1 MRISDWSS
9 DVCSSDLAGGAAQRR
24 PAEPGSMPR
33 PGRRC
38 VRSPRTDRPRRV
50 ATIPAWRCRFRASGT
65 SGACLRHSGKL
76 ARFVPTFLTDAAET
90 PRKNLRL
97 DRHGDPWVAVHPVRL
112 LRHGA
117 VPIPAEPY
125 VLGQGR
131 GTAEVVEVR
140 AVVVAGERKSEE
152 HTSELQSIMRN

>member
-9 DVCSSDLAGGAAQRR
+9 DVCSSDLVGPAA
-24 PAEPGSMPR
+24 A
-33 PGRRC
+33 
-38 VRSPRTDRPRRV
+38 
-50 ATIPAWRCRFRASGT
+50 IP
-65 SGACLRHSGKL
+65 GKL

-117 VPIPAEPY
+117 VPVPAEPY

-131 GTAEVVEVR
+131 GTAEVVAVR
-140 AVVVAGERKSEE
+140 AVVVSGADAVAARGDRPERVPRLLRTRAPEGAPRPES
-152 HTSELQSIMRN
+152 HLRPARAPRPQPPAH

>member
-1 MRISDWSS
+1 MPAS
-9 DVCSSDLAGGAAQRR
+9 AQRPR
-24 PAEPGSMPR
+24 VGPA
-33 PGRRC
+33 
-38 VRSPRTDRPRRV
+38 
-50 ATIPAWRCRFRASGT
+50 AAIP
-65 SGACLRHSGKL
+65 GKL

-117 VPIPAEPY
+117 VPVPAEPY

-131 GTAEVVEVR
+131 GTAEVR
-140 AVVVAGERKSEE
+140 SEE
-152 HTSELQSIMRN
+152 HTSQLPSLIRISYAVFCLHKNKKRNHP